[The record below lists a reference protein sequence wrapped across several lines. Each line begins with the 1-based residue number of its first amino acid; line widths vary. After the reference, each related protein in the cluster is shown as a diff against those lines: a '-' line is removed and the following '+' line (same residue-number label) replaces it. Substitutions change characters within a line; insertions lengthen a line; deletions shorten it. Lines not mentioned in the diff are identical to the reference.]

1 MKFTEEHMTKKSF
14 LESLLYTFVFDTI
27 IAIFLTA
34 IHFGDT
40 FLINFI
46 ISQCI
51 GLSICTCVLIALHFF
66 PSDRPIWQALRVAV
80 ALITGGLCGSYLGA
94 IVSGL
99 GPSILFEKVTLFQ
112 LLTIG
117 VIFGSIITYFFSSLT
132 YFFSS
137 RAQIADSEVRIQEE
151 KIKRLTSETKAAE
164 ANLKL
169 LQAQIEPHFLFN
181 TLSNVVSLLDTDPSK
196 GKTMLVY
203 YIQYLRASLSKIRE
217 EEATLGQEMEMIRA
231 YLNIF
236 KVRMGDRL
244 QYKIDLPEKLKAN
257 TFPPM
262 LIQPLVENAIKHGLE
277 PKIEGGNIL
286 ISGEEKNGI
295 LRLEVADTG
304 DGFKGGKN
312 SGMGLSNIRE
322 RLQSL
327 YGNSGRL
334 ILEENQ
340 PAGVTATIEVPHG
353 KP

>member
-1 MKFTEEHMTKKSF
+1 MKFTKEHIAKKSF
-14 LESLLYTFVFDTI
+14 LEYLLYTFVFDTI
-27 IAIFLTA
+27 IAFFLTA
-34 IHFGDT
+34 IHFGDI

-66 PSDRPIWQALRVAV
+66 PSDQPIWQTLRVAA
-80 ALITGGLCGSYLGA
+80 ALITGGICGSYLGA

-99 GPSILFEKVTLFQ
+99 GPSILFERATLFQ

-117 VIFGSIITYFFSSLT
+117 VIFGSIITYFFSSREKIAE
-132 YFFSS
+132 SQ
-137 RAQIADSEVRIQEE
+137 AQAQEE
-151 KIKRLTSETKAAE
+151 KIKRLTSEKKAAE

-181 TLSNVVSLLDTDPSK
+181 TLSNVLSLLDTDPSK
-196 GKTMLVY
+196 GKSMLVDF
-203 YIQYLRASLSKIRE
+203 IQYLRASLSKIRE
-217 EEATLGQEMEMIRA
+217 EKATLGQEMEMIRA

-244 QYKIDLPEKLKAN
+244 HYKIDMPEKLKAN

-277 PKIEGGNIL
+277 PKVDGGEIF
-286 ISGEEKNGI
+286 ISGQAKDG
-295 LRLEVADTG
+295 LFRLEVVDTG
-304 DGFKGGKN
+304 DGFKEGKN
-312 SGMGLSNIRE
+312 FGMGLSNIRE

-327 YGNSGRL
+327 YGNSSRL

-340 PAGVTATIEVPHG
+340 PNGLKATIEVPHG
-353 KP
+353 KS